1 MGGDRRKP
9 PTERKKNLL
18 EEVSMSVS
26 YLGKKVYIG
35 MDVHKKTYAITAI
48 CDGIIVVLN
57 LLTQ

>member
-1 MGGDRRKP
+1 
-9 PTERKKNLL
+9 
-18 EEVSMSVS
+18 MSVS